1 MIRLCGINSM
11 VQFLLYPGRAS
22 CTALGV
28 SIFKLPAVQRFGSQK
43 LGVVGFVGVREIIS
57 QALGVEILILLACF
71 TKDPVGEGARLGGIG
86 NRVGVSWDWG
96 CLLMRRHIRY
106 LAILV
111 LRQTSVFLMLLCS
124 LLPRRES
131 W

>member
-43 LGVVGFVGVREIIS
+43 LGVVGFLGVREIIP

-71 TKDPVGEGARLGGIG
+71 TKDLVGGRARLGRSS
-86 NRVGVSWDWG
+86 NRIGVSGNGG
-96 CLLMRRHIRY
+96 CLLVRRHVGY
-106 LAILV
+106 LAILDF
-111 LRQTSVFLMLLCS
+111 R
-124 LLPRRES
+124 
-131 W
+131 